1 MEHQISQLIQKYH
14 HKANSQGRARIK
26 YTNSAEMIQA
36 VLNAPE
42 DSTTQLVAQV
52 QKNMGVSELP
62 FRVNRWLEDNQLHGR
77 NRFEGQEKR
86 IEWAKRVTQTAQD
99 LQDFV
104 LKNTDAYDCRAL
116 YGQVKSVEDG
126 RPRLEHKAILY
137 VFSTEIPD
145 TVIYKALLE
154 KTARLANFNQAKALL
169 QEIVELIA
177 IEKGFVRKK
186 SAHERVIGG
195 IAGTRSLIQSLT
207 RESESI
213 DDDAN
218 IKSLSE
224 QEQIAHENDDLRAA
238 AEIAQ
243 HQLEALQEEIEHI
256 RDEAKQEAVITFFQ
270 EMNSG
275 QHSNLLDQFL
285 KAELLVRQLRQ
296 QGTEIP
302 QEIELIPVLI
312 RMFTRFVKMQ
322 GIRPK
327 AVVGDQKVI
336 TLSESDEYEYT
347 GSSWEDPDERKTVE
361 IQSAGWIYADT
372 LISKPKV
379 KEVTS

>member
-14 HKANSQGRARIK
+14 HKANSQGQARIK
-26 YTNSAEMIQA
+26 YTNSAEMIRA
-36 VLNAPE
+36 VLNAPG
-42 DSTTQLVAQV
+42 DSTTQLVTQV

-116 YGQVKSVEDG
+116 YEKVKSVEDG
-126 RPRLEHKAILY
+126 RPRLAHKAILY

-145 TVIYKALLE
+145 AVIYKPLLE

-213 DDDAN
+213 DDAN
-218 IKSLSE
+218 IKSFSE

-296 QGTEIP
+296 QEAKIP
-302 QEIELIPVLI
+302 QEIELIPGLI

-327 AVVGDQKVI
+327 ADVGEQKVI
-336 TLSESDEYEYT
+336 TLSESDEYEYE

-361 IQSAGWIYADT
+361 IQSAGWIYGNT

>member
-1 MEHQISQLIQKYH
+1 MEHQINQLIQKYH
-14 HKANSQGRARIK
+14 HKANSQGQARIK
-26 YTNSAEMIQA
+26 YTNSTEMIRA

-42 DSTTQLVAQV
+42 DSTTQLVTQV

-77 NRFEGQEKR
+77 NRSEGQEKR
-86 IEWAKRVTQTAQD
+86 IKWAKRVTQTAQD

-104 LKNTDAYDCRAL
+104 LKNTDTYDCRAL
-116 YGQVKSVEDG
+116 YERVKSVEDG
-126 RPRLEHKAILY
+126 RPRLAHKAILY

-145 TVIYKALLE
+145 AVIYKPLLE

-177 IEKGFVRKK
+177 IEKGLVKKK
-186 SAHERVIGG
+186 SAHERAIGG
-195 IAGTRSLIQSLT
+195 ITGTRSLIQSLT

-218 IKSLSE
+218 IKSLSA

-256 RDEAKQEAVITFFQ
+256 RDEAKQETVITFFQ

-285 KAELLVRQLRQ
+285 KAESLVKQ
-296 QGTEIP
+296 QRIEIP
-302 QEIELIPVLI
+302 QEIELIPMVI
-312 RMFTRFVKMQ
+312 RIFTRFVKKQ

-327 AVVGDQKVI
+327 AVVGEQKVI
-336 TLSESDEYEYT
+336 TLSESDEYEYI

-361 IQSAGWIYADT
+361 IQSAGWIYGNT

>member
-14 HKANSQGRARIK
+14 HKANSQGQARIK
-26 YTNSAEMIQA
+26 HTNSTEMIRA

-42 DSTTQLVAQV
+42 DSTTQLVTQV
-52 QKNMGVSELP
+52 KKNMGVSELP
-62 FRVNRWLEDNQLHGR
+62 FRVDHWLEDNQLHGR

-86 IEWAKRVTQTAQD
+86 IEWTKRVTQTAQD

-104 LKNTDAYDCRAL
+104 FKNTDAYDCRAL
-116 YGQVKSVEDG
+116 YEQVKSVGDG
-126 RPRLEHKAILY
+126 RPRLAHKAILY

-145 TVIYKALLE
+145 AVIYKSLLE
-154 KTARLANFNQAKALL
+154 KTARLANFNQAKALV

-177 IEKGFVRKK
+177 IEKGFVKKK

-207 RESESI
+207 RESELI
-213 DDDAN
+213 DDAN
-218 IKSLSE
+218 IKSFSE

-256 RDEAKQEAVITFFQ
+256 RDEAKQEVVITFFQ

-285 KAELLVRQLRQ
+285 KADLLVRQLKK

-302 QEIELIPVLI
+302 QDIELIPTLI
-312 RMFTRFVKMQ
+312 RMFTRFVKTQ

-327 AVVGDQKVI
+327 AVVGQQKVI

-361 IQSAGWIYADT
+361 IQSAGWIYGNT

>member
-1 MEHQISQLIQKYH
+1 MEIEIRQLIEKYR
-14 HKANSQGRARIK
+14 HKVRSQSKDRSKYNPVYDYELAR
-26 YTNSAEMIQA
+26 A
-36 VLNAPE
+36 VLDTPE
-42 DSTTQLVAQV
+42 YQPKQLVIKLEKQ
-52 QKNMGVSELP
+52 MGVNKLPFHVARQLGRNQLNRPERRRRWSELITQAGEELCD
-62 FRVNRWLEDNQLHGR
+62 FAIGSTETHDYKVLYENLRRVV
-77 NRFEGQEKR
+77 FVK
-86 IEWAKRVTQTAQD
+86 KRVP
-99 LQDFV
+99 L
-104 LKNTDAYDCRAL
+104 
-116 YGQVKSVEDG
+116 
-126 RPRLEHKAILY
+126 LEPKAILF
-137 VFSTEIPD
+137 VFYTGLPD
-145 TVIYKALLE
+145 TVSYKPALQE
-154 KTARLANFNQAKALL
+154 TTKLANFAQSKGLL
-169 QEIVELIA
+169 RDLLDLLA
-177 IEKGFVRKK
+177 IERGLERKK
-186 SAHERVIGG
+186 SVSERLIGD
-195 IAGTRSLIQSLT
+195 IAGTQALIDQSLN
-207 RESESI
+207 RETGSTDRVGNAMSSSEYERI
-213 DDDAN
+213 
-218 IKSLSE
+218 I
-224 QEQIAHENDDLRAA
+224 HENDDLRAA

-256 RDEAKQEAVITFFQ
+256 RDEAKQETVITFFQ

-285 KAELLVRQLRQ
+285 KAELLVRRLRQ
-296 QGTEIP
+296 QEAEIP

-361 IQSAGWIYADT
+361 IQSAGWIYGNT